1 MPHKILITIIILIAV
16 GISAVILVDGSSLQP
31 KAETQPTKPYSCSNF
46 GAELPTASLSYDDND
61 LIRYKLEK
69 HNIEMSPS
77 LKFSGAKAAEYCSF
91 FADGSVPLYC
101 TSTELVRNGEFLGNV
116 HMVGTNDGP
125 SAVLGVVQSDTITSG
140 MEVVTIVTDSITESV
155 FDCMGGISGPWI
167 EQLSERHVVE
177 RLTTKSTINGLPMPV
192 LLELT
197 GSPGN
202 YLWKILIGNAT

>member
-1 MPHKILITIIILIAV
+1 M
-16 GISAVILVDGSSLQP
+16 G
-31 KAETQPTKPYSCSNF
+31 
-46 GAELPTASLSYDDND
+46 
-61 LIRYKLEK
+61 
-69 HNIEMSPS
+69 NI
-77 LKFSGAKAAEYCSF
+77 
-91 FADGSVPLYC
+91 
-101 TSTELVRNGEFLGNV
+101 

-140 MEVVTIVTDSITESV
+140 MEVVTIVTDSITENV